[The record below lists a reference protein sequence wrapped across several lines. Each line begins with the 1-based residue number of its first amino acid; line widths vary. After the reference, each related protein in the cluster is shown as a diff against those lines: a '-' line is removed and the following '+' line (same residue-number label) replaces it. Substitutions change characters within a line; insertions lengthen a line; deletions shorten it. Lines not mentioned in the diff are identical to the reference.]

1 MRTRSPRILP
11 TTEHTM
17 PEAWVVWL
25 YDSGENNCYGPFSTE
40 RAAHAFLNASFCHEF
55 NERTDRK
62 SVL

>member
-1 MRTRSPRILP
+1 
-11 TTEHTM
+11 M

-55 NERTDRK
+55 NERTDRAIVAK
-62 SVL
+62 LITLPTTGQP